1 MDLQIAQELTDLNK
15 TLHEG
20 MHYVTNMEKFN
31 EAKAEAKKNLTPEEY
46 EKWKKD
52 ILEKK

>member
-1 MDLQIAQELTDLNK
+1 
-15 TLHEG
+15 

-46 EKWKKD
+46 EKWKKRYTREE
-52 ILEKK
+52 ISEEFYKQLK